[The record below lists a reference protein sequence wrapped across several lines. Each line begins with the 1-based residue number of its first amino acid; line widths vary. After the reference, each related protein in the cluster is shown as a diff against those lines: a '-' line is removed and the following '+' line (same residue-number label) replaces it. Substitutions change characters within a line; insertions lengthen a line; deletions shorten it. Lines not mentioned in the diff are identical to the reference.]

1 MNLICNAQVAEY
13 GEAAEM
19 VGLIKACV
27 RVVSRGGGKKQKPP
41 SSSPKQQPP
50 AYVKVACLLGLRV
63 SPSHRYGGATSLLL
77 FSFFNFHM
85 RMDACTQHNASI
97 SLLGTNVLSLLA

>member
-1 MNLICNAQVAEY
+1 
-13 GEAAEM
+13 M

-27 RVVSRGGGKKQKPP
+27 RVVSRGGGKKQKP
-41 SSSPKQQPP
+41 SSSPNPKQQQLSPP

-63 SPSHRYGGATSLLL
+63 SPSHRYGVTVAMSSAPLH
-77 FSFFNFHM
+77 FSFCFFNFHHM

-97 SLLGTNVLSLLA
+97 SLLA